1 MSELI
6 EPQSG
11 ESPEPGVLV
20 QPVLSAGLNLA
31 AFQNSIPLIRELR
44 IVANDLEE
52 FFPDKDRSNGE
63 LSNIELA
70 VTSEPAF
77 HQPKKWRIDSL
88 SAGQSVRISDLDL
101 KLDGTLFQRL
111 TEAEMATVRFVLT
124 AEGHAG
130 PLAQVELPVELLPR
144 NQWGGSGQLPDLLA
158 AFVQPNDPAVERVL
172 KQASVILASSNKSSA
187 LDGYLEGAK
196 RAWELVSAIWTA
208 FAAMNLDYALPPAS
222 FEATGQK
229 VRSPGQ
235 VVGSGLATCLD
246 LSLFFCSALE
256 QAGLNPILVLTKGH
270 AFAGAWLRSE
280 DFSAVVVDDIT
291 ALRKRVALKEMVL
304 FETTLLTGNP
314 PPPFSFAVNR
324 GIEHL
329 SEGHEESF
337 VFALDVHRARMHRI
351 KPLASAESLIQDGS
365 AQSAEPFRAP
375 VFEEAPEIMDEP
387 ESSDAEAPGLDPND
401 RLGRWQRKLLDLS
414 LRNPLLNFKEGK
426 KSVRLEV
433 ADPGR
438 LEDQLAAGESFK
450 ILPMPV
456 VMDGSDPRSQSI
468 HEGRE
473 REDLRRE
480 VVNEGLKR
488 KELFVSLTQ
497 EDMEGRLVE
506 QFRGARSSME
516 EGGANTLFLAMG
528 FLTWTPADKTRQ
540 LRAPLIL
547 IPVTLSRRSVR
558 SGFTITLHEDE
569 PRFNPTLLEMLR
581 QDFGLN
587 LGVNDGELP
596 TDDSGL
602 DIAGIWKTVSRA
614 VKDIKGWEVR
624 EEVILAMF
632 SFSKHLMWKDLTAQ
646 IDKLR
651 ENPVVK
657 HLIDT
662 PREIYPSDVAF
673 PDPKRLD
680 RDYRPEHA
688 FCPLQADS
696 SQLSAVLAASRG
708 KDFVLIGPPGTGKSQ
723 TIANLIAQCL
733 AEGKK
738 VLFVSE
744 KIAALGVVH
753 RRLREVGLGEFCL
766 EIHSNKAR
774 KVDILHKLEAAWG
787 ARGEVDE
794 SVWRAEAERLLVIRE
809 QLNVYVERMHVVY
822 PNGWTIYR
830 AIAEIVGGEG
840 RPRLGLSWPSH
851 DVHGRAEM
859 AGLRDLVD
867 RLAVNAQ
874 AVGQTSGQAHALGI
888 IQCSDWSPVWQQ
900 RLVGSAN
907 NLAKRCQ
914 TSDVA
919 FHRLVALLSFP
930 LFRLTNSVRSGLSI
944 LIDTLPEAYG
954 RDWRFALLPDAKRTV
969 AQLGHGLDLLEQHQ
983 ALTGGLSSGWPES
996 VVDGCRQGLALLAQ
1010 RRDVLEN
1017 LGTAY
1022 SPDVLEQLKKGLGLL
1037 DSAASTA
1044 RGLSATYSDQVETLD
1059 VFQLQRDW
1067 NKAEASFWPLSWV
1080 RKRAVQKVLESVATG
1095 NGIPN
1100 AALDVHALAKIKSLY
1115 HKMSAIDIGS
1125 LTDGVWVAR
1134 MSNRDNVQALIS
1146 FQSALNC
1153 VKRGEA
1159 WEDKGLERIG
1169 EGRCGERVQR
1179 QLAAMQKVAALEA
1192 AIAALEPL
1200 SQATEGLW
1208 EGLETAPERL
1218 EAALTFVAAV
1228 NQVRASGPLAGD
1240 HQLVGRKECG
1250 STLARDLTIL
1260 SARSLVE
1267 TQLAECAGLGAV
1279 TAGLWDGL
1287 RTDLAESRR
1296 AIAFVGSVAK
1306 AVGLVAPR
1314 LEENQLLTHSLEQLL
1329 GPANSSLS
1337 PASPGM
1343 AAGQECLT
1351 AFAGIQPILEEFVK
1365 AGHVIPATKEALDAL
1380 STSEIAARCQAI
1392 AQNEGRLKAW
1402 CAWQKARQ
1410 QAIAVDLGPVVEAL
1424 EGGVCTPGNVREF
1437 FEADYC
1443 RWWASAVV
1451 DQEDVVR
1458 SFVSAEHEKRIN
1470 DFRALDDRFTK
1481 LTRDWVR
1488 ASLCSGIPHPDEI
1501 PKKSGWGTLR
1511 YEMSKKKRHMP
1522 LRSLLK
1528 DANEAVSRLAPC
1540 LLMSPLSIAQYLAA
1554 DATAFDIVVFDEASQ
1569 IPIWDAIGAIARGK
1583 QVVMVG
1589 DPKQLPPT
1597 NFFNRADGD
1606 GDDGDIEE
1614 DLESILDECIGANI
1628 PTLNLNWHYRSRNES
1643 LIAFSNHHYYGGSL
1657 VTFPS
1662 PATRDGAVSYHK
1674 IAGVYEKGGARINK
1688 IEAQAVVADVVRQ
1701 LKTKADL
1708 SVGIVT
1714 FNAEQ
1719 QSLIE
1724 NLLDEERRK
1733 HPWIEPY
1740 FADSELEPVFV
1751 KNLESVQGDERDIIF
1766 FSTTYGPDNSGVVSM
1781 NFGPM
1786 NRTGGER
1793 RLNVAITRARHELR
1807 VFSSLRSEQIDLS
1820 RTQSMGVRDLKYFLD
1835 FADRGQ
1841 RALAEETR
1849 VGSGGYDSPF
1859 EEGIANALSRK
1870 GWAVHSQVGVSAY
1883 RIDLGVV
1890 HPDAPGTFLAGVE
1903 CDGATYHRSATARDR
1918 DKLRESVL
1926 RGLGWEIVRVW
1937 STDWWVDPTT
1947 TLDVL
1952 HQRLEDLLADSR
1964 EKRQALLKEA
1974 VQPEIAE
1981 ETTPF
1986 GLDGS
1991 ELDGPASG
1999 GTLDPEQVSDAVY
2012 ATNQS
2017 PLAPPVGSTF
2027 GVSLDPTRFFESSYD
2042 YVLSRV
2048 VGSLID
2054 AEGPIHE
2061 ERLARQIARMH
2072 GWQRTGARIQA
2083 RVDILATHAHSTTRE
2098 EVGKF
2103 FWPKHLVDR
2112 DYVPMRKGLD
2122 KLDRSLNEI
2131 AMPELV
2137 TLCRAYVES
2146 GVEPSSAIIQVAR
2159 DLGLARL
2166 KSGARERLE
2175 LAMQLATSE
2184 IKQYR
2189 AESK

>member
-1 MSELI
+1 MVGI
-6 EPQSG
+6 IGPQSE
-11 ESPEPGVLV
+11 ESPEPGILV
-20 QPVLSAGLNLA
+20 KPVLSAGLNLA

-44 IVANDLEE
+44 IVANDLEDYLL
-52 FFPDKDRSNGE
+52 DKDRPNGE
-63 LSNIELA
+63 LSKLEL
-70 VTSEPAF
+70 TIMSEPAF

-88 SAGQSVRISDLDL
+88 SAGQSVRIADLDL
-101 KLDGTLFQRL
+101 KLDGPLFHRL
-111 TEAEMATVRFVLT
+111 TEAETATVRFVLT
-124 AEGHAG
+124 AGGHVE
-130 PLAQVELPVELLPR
+130 PLVQVEMPVELLPR
-144 NQWGGSGQLPDLLA
+144 NQWGGAGQLPDLLA
-158 AFVQPNDPAVERVL
+158 AFVQPNDPFVDRVL
-172 KQASVILASSNKSSA
+172 KQASGVLAASNKSSA
-187 LDGYLEGAK
+187 LDGYQGGSK

-208 FAAMNLDYALPPAS
+208 FGALNLDYALPPAS
-222 FEATGQK
+222 FEANGQK
-229 VRSPGQ
+229 VRSPSQ
-235 VVGSGLATCLD
+235 VIGSGLATCLD
-246 LSLFFCSALE
+246 LSLFFCAALE

-270 AFAGAWLRSE
+270 AFAGAWLRPE

-291 ALRKRVALKEMVL
+291 ALRKRVTLKEMVL

-329 SEGHEESF
+329 SEGNEGNF

-351 KPLASAESLIQDGS
+351 KPLASAESLIQD
-365 AQSAEPFRAP
+365 ATIQSGGPVSAP
-375 VFEEAPEIMDEP
+375 VFEEAPDILEEP
-387 ESSDAEAPGLDPND
+387 ETSDTDGPGFDPND

-433 ADPGR
+433 SDPGR
-438 LEDQLAAGESFK
+438 LEDQLAAGDSFK
-450 ILPMPV
+450 ILPMPM
-456 VMDGSDPRSQSI
+456 VMDGSDPRSQAI
-468 HEGRE
+468 HEGRD
-473 REDLRRE
+473 REDLRKE

-488 KELFVSLTQ
+488 KELFVGLTQ

-528 FLTWTPADKTRQ
+528 FLTWTPADNSRL
-540 LRAPLIL
+540 LRAPLVL

-602 DIAGIWKTVSRA
+602 DIAGIWRTVSRA

-624 EEVILAMF
+624 EEIVLAMF
-632 SFSKHLMWKDLTAQ
+632 SFSKHLMWKDLTSQ

-662 PREIYPSDVAF
+662 PRETYPSDVAF

-723 TIANLIAQCL
+723 TIANIISQCL
-733 AEGKK
+733 GEGKK

-744 KIAALGVVH
+744 KIAALDVVH

-787 ARGEVDE
+787 ARGDVDE

-809 QLNVYVERMHVVY
+809 HLNLYVERMHVRY
-822 PNGWTIYR
+822 PNGWTIYT
-830 AIAEIVGGEG
+830 AIAQVVGGENL
-840 RPRLGLSWPSH
+840 PRLGLSWPSH
-851 DVHGRAEM
+851 DAHAKAEI

-874 AVGQTSGQAHALGI
+874 AVGQASGQSHALGL
-888 IQCSDWSPVWQQ
+888 IQCSDWSPVWQH

-907 NLAKRCQ
+907 SLAKQCQ
-914 TSDVA
+914 TSDA
-919 FHRLVALLSFP
+919 IFHRLASLLSLP
-930 LFRLTNSVRSGLSI
+930 LFRLTNSVRGGLSA
-944 LIDTLPEAYG
+944 LIDSLPEAYG
-954 RDWRFALLPDAKRTV
+954 RDWRFALLPDAKRVV
-969 AQLGHGLDLLEQHQ
+969 AQLGQCLDQLEQHQ
-983 ALTGGLSSGWPES
+983 ALTGNLSSGWPES
-996 VVDGCRQGLALLAQ
+996 VVDDCHRGLALLAQ

-1017 LGTAY
+1017 LGSTY
-1022 SPDVLEQLKKGLGLL
+1022 SPDVLEQLKEGLELL
-1037 DSAASTA
+1037 DSAASSVQ
-1044 RGLSATYSDQVETLD
+1044 GLSVPYSDRVETLD
-1059 VFQLQRDW
+1059 VLQLQRDW
-1067 NKAEASFWPLSWV
+1067 NKAEASYWPLSWA
-1080 RKRAVQKVLESVATG
+1080 RKRTVQKTLESVATG
-1095 NGIPN
+1095 DGTPI
-1100 AALDVHALAKIKSLY
+1100 AALDVHALAKINSLY
-1115 HKMSAIDIGS
+1115 HKISAIDIGA

-1146 FQSALNC
+1146 FQEALNC
-1153 VKRGEA
+1153 LKRGEV
-1159 WEDKGLERIG
+1159 WEDKGLERIA
-1169 EGRCGERVQR
+1169 EGRCGERVQK
-1179 QLAAMQKVAALEA
+1179 QLAAMRKVASLET

-1200 SQATEGLW
+1200 VLATEGLW
-1208 EGLETAPERL
+1208 DGLETVPDRL
-1218 EAALTFVAAV
+1218 EAALAFVAAL
-1228 NQVRASGPLAGD
+1228 NLVRNSGPIVGD
-1240 HQLVGRKECG
+1240 HQLVSRKECG
-1250 STLARDLTIL
+1250 STLARDLAIL
-1260 SARSLVE
+1260 SARNLVE
-1267 TQLAECAGLGAV
+1267 TQLAEFSNFGAL

-1287 RTDLAESRR
+1287 KTDLAECRR
-1296 AIAFVGSVAK
+1296 AIAFVGALTK
-1306 AVGLVAPR
+1306 AVALVAPR
-1314 LEENQLLTHSLEQLL
+1314 PDENQLLAQSLEQLL
-1329 GPANSSLS
+1329 GPANSILS
-1337 PASPGM
+1337 PDGPGM
-1343 AAGQECLT
+1343 AAGRECLS
-1351 AFAGIQPILEEFVK
+1351 AFAGIQPILDEFVSD
-1365 AGHVIPATKEALDAL
+1365 GHIVLAAKETLDAM
-1380 STSEIAARCQAI
+1380 STSEIAACCQGVS
-1392 AQNEGRLKAW
+1392 QNEGRLKAW

-1410 QAIAVDLGPVVEAL
+1410 QAIAVGLGPVVVAL
-1424 EGGVCTPGNVREF
+1424 EGGVCVPDTVRDV

-1451 DQEDVVR
+1451 DQEEVVR
-1458 SFVSAEHEKRIN
+1458 SFVSAEHEKRIS
-1470 DFRALDDRFTK
+1470 DFWALDDRFTK

-1522 LRSLLK
+1522 LRSLLQT
-1528 DANEAVSRLAPC
+1528 ANEAVSRLAPC

-1554 DATAFDIVVFDEASQ
+1554 DTTAFDIVVFDEASQ

-1614 DLESILDECIGANI
+1614 DLESILDECIGANL

-1643 LIAFSNHHYYGGSL
+1643 LIAFSNHHYYGGGL

-1662 PATRDGAVSYHK
+1662 PTTKDGAVSYHK
-1674 IAGVYEKGGARINK
+1674 VTGVYEKGGARINK

-1708 SVGIVT
+1708 SIGIVT

-1719 QSLIE
+1719 QNLIE

-1733 HPWIEPY
+1733 YPWLEPY

-1766 FSTTYGPDNSGVVSM
+1766 FSTTYGPDSSGVVSM

-1820 RTQSMGVRDLKYFLD
+1820 RTQSIGVRDLKYFLD

-1849 VGSGGYDSPF
+1849 VGGGGYDSPF
-1859 EEGIANALSRK
+1859 EEGVAMALVRW

-1926 RGLGWEIVRVW
+1926 RGLGWEIERVW
-1937 STDWWVDPTT
+1937 STDWWVDPET
-1947 TLDVL
+1947 TLLIL
-1952 HQRLEDLLADSR
+1952 HKRLERLLAASR
-1964 EKRQALLKEA
+1964 EKRKAILEVA
-1974 VQPEIAE
+1974 VQPEIME

-1986 GLDGS
+1986 GVDGS
-1991 ELDGPASG
+1991 ELDSPAAG
-1999 GTLDPEQVSDAVY
+1999 GTLDIEQVPDVAY

-2017 PLAPPVGSTF
+2017 PLSPSVGAAF
-2027 GVSLDPTRFFESSYD
+2027 GDSVDSSRFFESSYD
-2042 YVLSRV
+2042 CVLSKV
-2048 VGSLID
+2048 IGSLID

-2083 RVDILATHAHSTTRE
+2083 RVGLLAIHAYGTTQE
-2098 EVGKF
+2098 DVGRF
-2103 FWPKHLVDR
+2103 YWPKHMVDK

-2146 GVEPSSAIIQVAR
+2146 DVEASSAIIHVAR
-2159 DLGLARL
+2159 DLGLSRL

-2175 LAMQLATSE
+2175 LAMQQATSE
-2184 IKQYR
+2184 
-2189 AESK
+2189 SK

>member
-1 MSELI
+1 MSNFMEH
-6 EPQSG
+6 QSE
-11 ESPEPGVLV
+11 ESPEPGILV

-44 IVANDLEE
+44 IIAKDLAE
-52 FFPDKDRSNGE
+52 FLPKDARPESSLTNVE
-63 LSNIELA
+63 LT

-77 HQPKKWRIDSL
+77 HQAKKWRIDSL
-88 SAGQSVRISDLDL
+88 SSGQTVRISDLDL
-101 KLDGTLFQRL
+101 KLDGTLFHRL
-111 TEAEMATVRFVLT
+111 SEAEMASVKFVLT
-124 AEGHAG
+124 ASGHVE
-130 PLAQVELPVELLPR
+130 PLVQVETPVELLPR
-144 NQWGGSGQLPDLLA
+144 NQWGGAGQLPDLLA
-158 AFVQPNDPAVERVL
+158 AFAQPNDPAVERVL
-172 KQASVILASSNKSSA
+172 KQASGVLASSGKSSA
-187 LDGYLEGAK
+187 LDGYQGGTK

-208 FAAMNLDYALPPAS
+208 FAALNLDYALPPAS
-222 FEATGQK
+222 FESTGQK
-229 VRSPGQ
+229 VRGPSQ

-246 LSLFFCSALE
+246 LSLFFCAALE

-280 DFSAVVVDDIT
+280 DFSAVIVDDIT
-291 ALRKRVALKEMVL
+291 ALRKRVTLKEMVL

-329 SEGHEESF
+329 SEGNESGF
-337 VFALDVHRARMHRI
+337 IFALDVHRARMHRI
-351 KPLASAESLIQDGS
+351 KPLASSESLIQDGS
-365 AQSAEPFRAP
+365 GVSAEPVMAP
-375 VFEEAPEIMDEP
+375 VFEEAPDIMDEP
-387 ESSDAEAPGLDPND
+387 ETADAEEPALDPTD

-433 ADPGR
+433 ADPGW

-456 VMDGSDPRSQSI
+456 VMDGSDPRNQAI
-468 HEGRE
+468 HEGRD

-480 VVNEGLKR
+480 VMNEGLRR
-488 KELFVSLTQ
+488 KELFVGLPQ

-506 QFRGARSSME
+506 QFRSARTSME
-516 EGGANTLFLAMG
+516 EGGANTLYLAMG
-528 FLTWTPADKTRQ
+528 FLTWTQADKSKQ
-540 LRAPLIL
+540 LRAPLVL

-558 SGFTITLHEDE
+558 SGFSISLHEDE

-602 DIAGIWKTVSRA
+602 DIVGIWKTVSRA
-614 VKDIKGWEVR
+614 IKDIKGWEVR
-624 EEVILAMF
+624 EDVILAMF

-646 IDKLR
+646 IDNLR

-657 HLIDT
+657 HLIDS
-662 PREIYPSDVAF
+662 PRETYPSDVAF

-680 RDYRPEHA
+680 RDYRPEQA

-723 TIANLIAQCL
+723 TIANIIAQCL

-744 KIAALGVVH
+744 KIAALDVVH

-787 ARGEVDE
+787 ARGEVDQ
-794 SVWRAEAERLLVIRE
+794 SVWKAEAERLRVIRE
-809 QLNVYVERMHVVY
+809 HLNVYVERMHIVY

-830 AIAEIVGGEG
+830 AIAQVVGGEG
-840 RPRLGLSWPSH
+840 LPRLGLSWASH
-851 DVHGRAEM
+851 DVHGKVEM
-859 AGLRDLVD
+859 AELRDLVD
-867 RLAVNAQ
+867 RLSVNAQ
-874 AVGQTSGQAHALGI
+874 SVGQTSGQTHALGVV
-888 IQCSDWSPVWQQ
+888 QCSDWSPVWQQ
-900 RLVGSAN
+900 KLVGSAN
-907 NLAKRCQ
+907 SLAKQCQ
-914 TSDVA
+914 NSEAA
-919 FHRLVALLSFP
+919 FQKFSSLLSLP
-930 LFRLTNSVRSGLSI
+930 LFRLTKTVREGLMV

-954 RDWRFALLPDAKRTV
+954 RDWRFALLPDAKNV
-969 AQLGHGLDLLEQHQ
+969 AAALGQGLDILEQHKS
-983 ALTGGLSSGWPES
+983 LNEGLSPGWPEP
-996 VVDGCRQGLALLAQ
+996 VVDDCQRGLSLLAQ
-1010 RRDVLEN
+1010 RRDLLEN
-1017 LGTAY
+1017 LGSAY

-1037 DSAASTA
+1037 DSATSTI
-1044 RGLSATYSDQVETLD
+1044 RGLSATYSEQVESLD

-1067 NKAEASFWPLSWV
+1067 NRAEASFWPLSWA

-1095 NGIPN
+1095 EAIPD
-1100 AALDVHALAKIKSLY
+1100 AALDVHALVKVRSLY
-1115 HKMSAIDIGS
+1115 QKMSAIDIGAA
-1125 LTDGVWVAR
+1125 TDGVWIGR

-1146 FQSALNC
+1146 FEAALNC
-1153 VKRGEA
+1153 LKRGEV
-1159 WEDKGLERIG
+1159 WEDKGLERIA
-1169 EGRCGERVQR
+1169 EGRCGERVQKQLVAMR
-1179 QLAAMQKVAALEA
+1179 KVASLETALAALDHLVL
-1192 AIAALEPL
+1192 
-1200 SQATEGLW
+1200 ATEGLW
-1208 EGLETAPERL
+1208 NGLETDPVKL
-1218 EAALTFVAAV
+1218 EAALNFVAAMGK
-1228 NQVRASGPLAGD
+1228 VRDFGTITGD
-1240 HQLVGRKECG
+1240 HQLVSRKECG
-1250 STLARDLTIL
+1250 NTLARDLTIL
-1260 SARSLVE
+1260 SARTLVE
-1267 TQLAECAGLGAV
+1267 GRLAEFVGLGPV

-1287 RTDLAESRR
+1287 RTDVVESRR
-1296 AIAFVGSVAK
+1296 AIAFVGAITK
-1306 AVGLVAPR
+1306 AVSLMAPR
-1314 LEENQLLTHSLEQLL
+1314 PEECRLLAQSIGELL
-1329 GPANSSLS
+1329 GPANHSLS
-1337 PASPGM
+1337 PNGPGM
-1343 AAGQECLT
+1343 AAARECVT
-1351 AFAGIQPILEEFVK
+1351 AFAGIQPALEDFVTVGQ
-1365 AGHVIPATKEALDAL
+1365 AAPATRSAMDAI
-1380 STSEIAARCQAI
+1380 STSEMAAQCQGI

-1410 QAIAVDLGPVVEAL
+1410 QAVAVGLGPVVEAL
-1424 EGGVCTPGNVREF
+1424 EGGVCAPGNLRDV

-1470 DFRALDDRFTK
+1470 DFRALDDRFTR

-1501 PKKSGWGTLR
+1501 TKKNREWGLLR

-1528 DANEAVSRLAPC
+1528 DAKDAVSRLAPC
-1540 LLMSPLSIAQYLAA
+1540 LLMSPLSIAQYLEA
-1554 DATAFDIVVFDEASQ
+1554 DTTAFDIVVFDEASQ

-1614 DLESILDECIGANI
+1614 DLESILDECIGANL

-1643 LIAFSNHHYYGGSL
+1643 LIAFSNHHYYGGGL

-1662 PATRDGAVSYHK
+1662 PATKDCAVSYHK
-1674 IAGVYEKGGARINK
+1674 VAGIYEKGGARINK
-1688 IEAQAVVADVVRQ
+1688 AEAQAVVADVVRH

-1740 FADSELEPVFV
+1740 FSDSELEPVFI

-1820 RTQSMGVRDLKYFLD
+1820 RTQSIGVRDLKYFLD

-1841 RALAEETR
+1841 RAIAEETR

-1859 EEGIANALSRK
+1859 EEGVANALALK
-1870 GWAVHSQVGVSAY
+1870 GWVLHSQVGVSAY

-1890 HPDAPGTFLAGVE
+1890 HPDAPGTFLAGIE

-1926 RGLGWEIVRVW
+1926 CGLGWEIVRVW

-1947 TLDVL
+1947 TLEIL
-1952 HQRLEDLLADSR
+1952 HQRLEDLLAASR
-1964 EKRQALLKEA
+1964 EKRNTVLEA
-1974 VQPEIAE
+1974 TVQSEIGE
-1981 ETTPF
+1981 ETPPF
-1986 GLDGS
+1986 GVDGS
-1991 ELDGPASG
+1991 ELDGPIAG
-1999 GTLDPEQVSDAVY
+1999 GTLDFEQVSDAVF

-2017 PLAPPVGSTF
+2017 SLPPSLRVVF
-2027 GVSLDPTRFFESSYD
+2027 GDSMDPNRFFEPSYD
-2042 YVLSRV
+2042 NVLSKIV
-2048 VGSLID
+2048 ASLIE

-2083 RVDILATHAHSTTRE
+2083 RVGLLATHAYGTTQE
-2098 EVGKF
+2098 DVGRF
-2103 FWPKHLVDR
+2103 YWPKHLADM
-2112 DYVPMRKGLD
+2112 DNVPIRKGLD

-2137 TLCRAYVES
+2137 SLCRAYVES
-2146 GVEPSSAIIQVAR
+2146 GVDASSAIIQVAR
-2159 DLGLARL
+2159 DLGLSRL

-2175 LAMQLATSE
+2175 LAMQQATTEAS
-2184 IKQYR
+2184 
-2189 AESK
+2189 

>member
-1 MSELI
+1 MSEI
-6 EPQSG
+6 NEPQSN
-11 ESPEPGVLV
+11 ESPGPAILV

-52 FFPDKDRSNGE
+52 LLPDDGRHNGV
-63 LSNIELA
+63 LSNLELT

-77 HQPKKWRIDSL
+77 HQPKRWRIDSL
-88 SAGQSVRISDLDL
+88 SAGQSIRISDLDL
-101 KLDGTLFQRL
+101 KLDGTLFHRL
-111 TEAEMATVRFVLT
+111 TEAEMASVKFVLT
-124 AEGHAG
+124 AGGHAE
-130 PLAQVELPVELLPR
+130 PLAQVEIPVELLPR
-144 NQWGGSGQLPDLLA
+144 NQWGGAGQLPDLLA

-172 KQASVILASSNKSSA
+172 KQAAGILASSGKSSA
-187 LDGYLEGAK
+187 LDGYQGGAK
-196 RAWELVSAIWTA
+196 RAWELVSSIWTA
-208 FAAMNLDYALPPAS
+208 FSALNLDYALPPAS

-235 VVGSGLATCLD
+235 VIESGLATCLD
-246 LSLFFCSALE
+246 LSLFFCAALE
-256 QAGLNPILVLTKGH
+256 QAGINPILVLTKGH

-291 ALRKRVALKEMVL
+291 ALRKRVTLKEMVL

-314 PPPFSFAVNR
+314 PPPFSFAVSR

-329 SEGHEESF
+329 SEGNESGF

-351 KPLASAESLIQDGS
+351 KPLASAESLIQDGTARS
-365 AQSAEPFRAP
+365 VEAVRAP
-375 VFEEAPEIMDEP
+375 VFEEAPDIMDEP
-387 ESSDAEAPGLDPND
+387 ETADAEAPALDPND

-450 ILPMPV
+450 LLPMPV
-456 VMDGSDPRSQSI
+456 VMDGSDPRSQAI
-468 HEGRE
+468 HEGRD

-480 VVNEGLKR
+480 VMNEGLKR
-488 KELFVSLTQ
+488 KELFVGLTQ

-516 EGGANTLFLAMG
+516 EGGANTLYLAMG
-528 FLTWTPADKTRQ
+528 FLTWNPADKSKQ
-540 LRAPLIL
+540 LRAPLVL
-547 IPVTLSRRSVR
+547 IPVTLSRRSIR
-558 SGFTITLHEDE
+558 SGFSITLHGDE

-587 LGVNDGELP
+587 LGVNDGQLP

-602 DIAGIWKTVSRA
+602 DIVGIWNTVSRA
-614 VKDIKGWEVR
+614 IKDIKGWEVR
-624 EEVILAMF
+624 EDVVLAMF
-632 SFSKHLMWKDLTAQ
+632 SFSKHLMWLDLTAQ
-646 IDKLR
+646 IDNLR
-651 ENPVVK
+651 TNPVVR
-657 HLIDT
+657 HLIDS
-662 PREIYPSDVAF
+662 PRETYPSHVAF
-673 PDPKRLD
+673 PEPKRLD
-680 RDYRPEHA
+680 RDYRPEHT

-723 TIANLIAQCL
+723 TIANIIAQCL

-744 KIAALGVVH
+744 KIAALDVVH

-787 ARGEVDE
+787 ARGEVDQ
-794 SVWRAEAERLLVIRE
+794 SVWKAEAERLLAIRE
-809 QLNVYVERMHVVY
+809 QLNVYVERMHVLY

-830 AIAEIVGGEG
+830 AIAEVIGGEEL
-840 RPRLGLSWPSH
+840 PRLGLSWASH
-851 DVHGRAEM
+851 DVHGKVEM
-859 AGLRDLVD
+859 AELRDLVD

-874 AVGQTSGQAHALGI
+874 AVGQTSGQTHALGV

-900 RLVGSAN
+900 KLVGSAN
-907 NLAKRCQ
+907 SLARQCQ
-914 TSDVA
+914 TSDAV
-919 FHRLVALLSFP
+919 FQRLASLLSLP
-930 LFRLTNSVRSGLSI
+930 LFRLTNAVRGGLTV

-954 RDWRFALLPDAKRTV
+954 RNWGFALLPDARKV
-969 AQLGHGLDLLEQHQ
+969 IAALGQGLDVLEQHR
-983 ALTGGLSSGWPES
+983 ALNEGLSSGWPEP
-996 VVDGCRQGLALLAQ
+996 VVADSQRGLALLTQ
-1010 RRDVLEN
+1010 RRDLLEN
-1017 LGTAY
+1017 LGSAY

-1037 DSAASTA
+1037 DSAASTI

-1067 NKAEASFWPLSWV
+1067 NKAEASFWPLSWA
-1080 RKRAVQKVLESVATG
+1080 RKRAVQKILESVATG
-1095 NGIPN
+1095 DAIPI
-1100 AALDVHALAKIKSLY
+1100 AALDVHALAKLSALY
-1115 HKMSAIDIGS
+1115 QKMSAIDIGT

-1134 MSNRDNVQALIS
+1134 MSNRDNVQALVS
-1146 FQSALNC
+1146 FQTALNC
-1153 VKRGEA
+1153 LKRGDA
-1159 WEDKGLERIG
+1159 WEDKGLERIA
-1169 EGRCGERVQR
+1169 EGRCGERVQK
-1179 QLAAMQKVAALEA
+1179 QLAAMRKVASLETALVD
-1192 AIAALEPL
+1192 LDYL
-1200 SQATEGLW
+1200 VLATEGLW
-1208 EGLETAPERL
+1208 DGLGTDPVKL
-1218 EAALTFVAAV
+1218 EAALNFVAAMGK
-1228 NQVRASGPLAGD
+1228 VRDSGSIAGD
-1240 HQLVGRKECG
+1240 HQLVDRKECG

-1260 SARSLVE
+1260 SARTMVENRLVE
-1267 TQLAECAGLGAV
+1267 FGGLGPV

-1287 RTDLAESRR
+1287 KTDVVEGRR
-1296 AIAFVGSVAK
+1296 AIAFVGAITK
-1306 AVGLVAPR
+1306 AVSLVAPR
-1314 LEENQLLTHSLEQLL
+1314 PEEGQLLAQSLEQLL
-1329 GPANSSLS
+1329 GAANHSLS
-1337 PASPGM
+1337 PAGPCM
-1343 AAGQECLT
+1343 AAARECAT
-1351 AFAGIQPILEEFVK
+1351 AFSGIQPAIEEFVTV
-1365 AGHVIPATKEALDAL
+1365 AQVAHATRAAMDAL
-1380 STSEIAARCQAI
+1380 STSETAAQCQGI
-1392 AQNEGRLKAW
+1392 AQNEVRLRAW

-1410 QAIAVDLGPVVEAL
+1410 QAIAVGLGPVVEAL
-1424 EGGVCTPGNVREF
+1424 EGGVCAPGNVRDV

-1458 SFVSAEHEKRIN
+1458 SFVSAEHEKRIS

-1554 DATAFDIVVFDEASQ
+1554 DTTSFDIVVFDEASQ

-1614 DLESILDECIGANI
+1614 DLESILDECIGSNL

-1674 IAGVYEKGGARINK
+1674 VAGVYEKGGARINK

-1719 QSLIE
+1719 QTLIE

-1841 RALAEETR
+1841 RAIAEETR

-1859 EEGIANALSRK
+1859 EEGVANALVRK
-1870 GWAVHSQVGVSAY
+1870 GWVLHSQVGVSAY

-1890 HPDAPGTFLAGVE
+1890 HPDAPGTFLTGIE

-1926 RGLGWEIVRVW
+1926 RGLGWEILRVW

-1947 TLDVL
+1947 TLDIL
-1952 HQRLEDLLADSR
+1952 HQRLEDLLAASR
-1964 EKRQALLKEA
+1964 EKRKAVLEA
-1974 VQPEIAE
+1974 TVQPGVGE

-1986 GLDGS
+1986 GVDGS
-1991 ELDGPASG
+1991 ELDGPAAG
-1999 GTLDPEQVSDAVY
+1999 GTLEPEQVSDAVY
-2012 ATNQS
+2012 ATNQTS
-2017 PLAPPVGSTF
+2017 LPP
-2027 GVSLDPTRFFESSYD
+2027 SLGALGDSVDPNRFFETSYD
-2042 YVLSRV
+2042 YVLSKV
-2048 VGSLID
+2048 IGSLID

-2083 RVDILATHAHSTTRE
+2083 RVGLLAIHAYGTTQE
-2098 EVGKF
+2098 DVGRF
-2103 FWPKHLVDR
+2103 YWPKNLADKE
-2112 DYVPMRKGLD
+2112 YVPMRKGLD

-2137 TLCRAYVES
+2137 TLCRACVES
-2146 GVEPSSAIIQVAR
+2146 GVDASSAIIQVAR
-2159 DLGLARL
+2159 DLGLSRL

-2175 LAMQLATSE
+2175 LAMQQATSE
-2184 IKQYR
+2184 
-2189 AESK
+2189 SK

>member
-1 MSELI
+1 MSKFI
-6 EPQSG
+6 EHQSE
-11 ESPEPGVLV
+11 ESPEPGILV

-52 FFPDKDRSNGE
+52 FLQESDRSDGD
-63 LSNIELA
+63 LSNVELT

-77 HQPKKWRIDSL
+77 HQAKTWRIDSL

-101 KLDGTLFQRL
+101 KLDGTLFHRL
-111 TEAEMATVRFVLT
+111 TEAEMASVKFVLT
-124 AEGHAG
+124 AGGHAE
-130 PLAQVELPVELLPR
+130 PLAQVEIPVELLPR
-144 NQWGGSGQLPDLLA
+144 NQWGGTGQLPDLLA

-172 KQASVILASSNKSSA
+172 KQASGILASSGKSSA
-187 LDGYLEGAK
+187 LDGYQGGAK
-196 RAWELVSAIWTA
+196 RAWELVSAIWTS
-208 FAAMNLDYALPPAS
+208 FAALNLDYALPPAS

-235 VVGSGLATCLD
+235 IVGSGLATCLD
-246 LSLFFCSALE
+246 LSLFFCAALE

-280 DFSAVVVDDIT
+280 DFSAVIVDDIT
-291 ALRKRVALKEMVL
+291 ALRKRVMLKEMVL

-314 PPPFSFAVNR
+314 PPPFSFAVSR

-329 SEGHEESF
+329 SEGNESGF

-365 AQSAEPFRAP
+365 AVSAESVMAP
-375 VFEEAPEIMDEP
+375 VFEEAPDIMDEP
-387 ESSDAEAPGLDPND
+387 DTADEELPALDPND

-433 ADPGR
+433 ADPGW
-438 LEDQLAAGESFK
+438 LEDKLAAGESFK

-456 VMDGSDPRSQSI
+456 VMDGSDPRSQAI
-468 HEGRE
+468 HEGRD

-480 VVNEGLKR
+480 VMNEGLRR
-488 KELFVSLTQ
+488 KELFVGLTQ
-497 EDMEGRLVE
+497 EEMEGRLVE
-506 QFRGARSSME
+506 QFRSARSSME
-516 EGGANTLFLAMG
+516 EGGANTLYLAMG
-528 FLTWTPADKTRQ
+528 FLTWIPADKSKQ
-540 LRAPLIL
+540 LRAPLVL

-558 SGFTITLHEDE
+558 SGFSITLHEDE

-602 DIAGIWKTVSRA
+602 DIVGIWKTVSRA
-614 VKDIKGWEVR
+614 IKDIKGWDVR
-624 EEVILAMF
+624 EDVVLAMF
-632 SFSKHLMWKDLTAQ
+632 SFSKHLMWKDLTSQ
-646 IDKLR
+646 IDNLR

-657 HLIDT
+657 HLVDS
-662 PREIYPSDVAF
+662 PRETYPSDVAF

-680 RDYRPEHA
+680 RDYRPEQV

-723 TIANLIAQCL
+723 TIANIIAQCL

-744 KIAALGVVH
+744 KIAALDVVH

-774 KVDILHKLEAAWG
+774 KVDVLHKLEASWR
-787 ARGEVDE
+787 ARGEVDQ
-794 SVWRAEAERLLVIRE
+794 SAWKAEAERLLALRE
-809 QLNVYVERMHVVY
+809 QLNAYVERMHTIY

-830 AIAEIVGGEG
+830 AIAKIVGGEG
-840 RPRLGLSWPSH
+840 LPRLGLSWASH
-851 DVHGRAEM
+851 DVHGKVEM
-859 AGLRDLVD
+859 AKLRDLVD
-867 RLAVNAQ
+867 CLAVNAQ
-874 AVGQTSGQAHALGI
+874 AVGQTSGQTHALGV

-900 RLVGSAN
+900 KLVGSAN
-907 NLAKRCQ
+907 NLARQCH

-919 FHRLVALLSFP
+919 FQRLASLLSLP
-930 LFRLTNSVRSGLSI
+930 QFRLTHDVRVGLTA
-944 LIDTLPEAYG
+944 LIETLPEAYG
-954 RDWRFALLPDAKRTV
+954 RDWRFALLSDAKKVV
-969 AQLGHGLDLLEQHQ
+969 AALGQGLDLLEQHR
-983 ALTGGLSSGWPES
+983 ALNHGLSSGWPKP
-996 VVDGCRQGLALLAQ
+996 VVDDCRRGLALLAQ
-1010 RRDVLEN
+1010 RQDLLEN

-1022 SPDVLEQLKKGLGLL
+1022 SPDVVEQLKKGLGLL
-1037 DSAASTA
+1037 DNAESTI
-1044 RGLSATYSDQVETLD
+1044 RGLSVTYSDQVETLD

-1067 NKAEASFWPLSWV
+1067 NKAEASFWPISWA
-1080 RKRAVQKVLESVATG
+1080 RKRAVQKILESVAISDA
-1095 NGIPN
+1095 IPN
-1100 AALDVHALAKIKSLY
+1100 AALDVHALAKLSALY
-1115 HKMSAIDIGS
+1115 HKMSAIDIGA
-1125 LTDGVWVAR
+1125 LTDGVWAGK
-1134 MSNRDNVQALIS
+1134 MSNRDNVQALLA
-1146 FQSALNC
+1146 FQAALNC
-1153 VKRGEA
+1153 LKRGEA
-1159 WEDKGLERIG
+1159 WEDKGLERIT
-1169 EGRCGERVQR
+1169 EGRCGERVQK
-1179 QLAAMQKVAALEA
+1179 QLAAMRKVACLETAL
-1192 AIAALEPL
+1192 AALDHL
-1200 SQATEGLW
+1200 ALATEGLW
-1208 EGLETAPERL
+1208 EGLATNPVKL
-1218 EAALTFVAAV
+1218 DAALNFVEAMG
-1228 NQVRASGPLAGD
+1228 QVRDSGPIAGD

-1250 STLARDLTIL
+1250 STLARDLAIL
-1260 SARSLVE
+1260 SERTLVE
-1267 TQLAECAGLGAV
+1267 NRLAELNDLGAV
-1279 TAGLWDGL
+1279 TSGLWDGL
-1287 RTDLAESRR
+1287 KTDVAESRR
-1296 AIAFVGSVAK
+1296 AIAFVGSITK
-1306 AVGLVAPR
+1306 AVSLVAPR
-1314 LEENQLLTHSLEQLL
+1314 SEEGLLLAQSLEKLL
-1329 GPANSSLS
+1329 GPANHILS
-1337 PASPGM
+1337 PAGPGM
-1343 AAGQECLT
+1343 SAARECVT
-1351 AFAGIQPILEEFVK
+1351 AFAGIQPVLEEFVTVGQI
-1365 AGHVIPATKEALDAL
+1365 ASATRSAMDAH
-1380 STSEIAARCQAI
+1380 STSEIAAQCQGI

-1410 QAIAVDLGPVVEAL
+1410 EAIAVGLGPVVEAL
-1424 EGGVCTPGNVREF
+1424 EEGVCAAANVRDV
-1437 FEADYC
+1437 FEVDYC
-1443 RWWASAVV
+1443 QWWASAVV

-1470 DFRALDDRFTK
+1470 DFRALDDRFTR

-1501 PKKSGWGTLR
+1501 TKKNREWGLLR

-1522 LRSLLK
+1522 LRSLLRDAK
-1528 DANEAVSRLAPC
+1528 DAVSRLAPC
-1540 LLMSPLSIAQYLAA
+1540 LLMSPLSIAQYLEA
-1554 DATAFDIVVFDEASQ
+1554 DTTAFDIVVFDEASQ

-1606 GDDGDIEE
+1606 GDDCDIEE
-1614 DLESILDECIGANI
+1614 DLESILDECIGANL

-1662 PATRDGAVSYHK
+1662 PATKDCAVSYHK
-1674 IAGVYEKGGARINK
+1674 VAGIYEKGGARINQA
-1688 IEAQAVVADVVRQ
+1688 EAQSVVAEVVRQ

-1719 QSLIE
+1719 QGLIE

-1733 HPWIEPY
+1733 YPWIEPY
-1740 FADSELEPVFV
+1740 FSDSELEPVFV

-1820 RTQSMGVRDLKYFLD
+1820 RTQSIGVRDLKYFLD

-1841 RALAEETR
+1841 RAIAEETR

-1859 EEGIANALSRK
+1859 EEGVANALIRK
-1870 GWAVHSQVGVSAY
+1870 GWVLHSQVGVSAY

-1890 HPDAPGTFLAGVE
+1890 HPDAPGTFLAGIE

-1918 DKLRESVL
+1918 DMLRESVL
-1926 RGLGWEIVRVW
+1926 RDLGWEIVRVW

-1947 TLDVL
+1947 TLEIL
-1952 HQRLEDLLADSR
+1952 HQRLEDLLAASR
-1964 EKRQALLKEA
+1964 EKRRAVLEATVQADVGE
-1974 VQPEIAE
+1974 EI
-1981 ETTPF
+1981 TPF
-1986 GLDGS
+1986 GVDGS
-1991 ELDGPASG
+1991 ELDGLPAG
-1999 GTLDPEQVSDAVY
+1999 GPLDSEQVSDAVF

-2017 PLAPPVGSTF
+2017 SLPPSLGFAFEGS
-2027 GVSLDPTRFFESSYD
+2027 VDPNRFFEPSYD
-2042 YVLSRV
+2042 NVLSKIV
-2048 VGSLID
+2048 ASLIE

-2083 RVDILATHAHSTTRE
+2083 RVGLLATHTYGTTQE
-2098 EVGKF
+2098 DVGRF
-2103 FWPKHLVDR
+2103 YWPKHLADM

-2122 KLDRSLNEI
+2122 KLGRNLNEI

-2137 TLCRAYVES
+2137 SLCRAYVEA
-2146 GVEPSSAIIQVAR
+2146 GVDASSAIIQVAR
-2159 DLGLARL
+2159 DLGLSRL

-2175 LAMQLATSE
+2175 LAMQQATDEAS
-2184 IKQYR
+2184 
-2189 AESK
+2189 